1 LIQDFTETF
10 ENPFVVVKGA
20 VVSIDSRKARRK
32 ARKKKEILDI
42 NDSDVKR
49 ELASG
54 QTQLISYTES

>member
-10 ENPFVVVKGA
+10 ENPFVVVKDA